1 MTGTEAAF
9 APASPA
15 DGELAAVLAGV
26 RPPLLSGEA
35 LCLKLGD
42 LLRRAHVEFGQLLN
56 SFNAM
61 EASFSGR
68 EMEILSESIGALR
81 RTITGLTSSLDAE
94 CSQITSLVGLGGGVA
109 DRLDRLR
116 RSVRI
121 ITALAMNSRVE
132 AARTDA
138 QAGEVSGYTQELVEL
153 AARAYKAIDGC
164 CREQVGLT
172 EILNRAQDTLVDFRR
187 LHGSQ
192 LEDVE
197 RNLGEVAGAL
207 HEHRA
212 RVRDTVTTLLVRTKD
227 ITSEIGAIVM
237 ALQIGDST
245 RQRVE
250 HVLESIAELGT
261 LYANSSDAR
270 PATELACRLGALQI
284 EGAREDLEVAFGEI
298 GQALSNLAGQAEDI
312 AGMAQQVGSSD
323 RQQSRGFVSAIR
335 SKLGAALE
343 LSQQAGAARTKVDV
357 AVGGIVQST
366 ARVDEQMQVLSE
378 VTCTMSMIG
387 INAVLRARRVGTAGL
402 GLGVIADQLQDTAD
416 TVVSDLDIVT
426 PALRDVVAAT
436 QNLATMLAARRG
448 DLADSGGET
457 ANAALSSFSAFGSE
471 MERILQVLVERGGD
485 PARDLNA
492 ASQKPAADESL
503 QRMVQLIERLEDLA
517 NEDAGAG
524 ADAAMIEMLDATFA
538 KRYSMAAERDI
549 HDAFCTSAGERTND
563 PRIAA

>member
-1 MTGTEAAF
+1 MT
-9 APASPA
+9 
-15 DGELAAVLAGV
+15 
-26 RPPLLSGEA
+26 LS
-35 LCLKLGD
+35 
-42 LLRRAHVEFGQLLN
+42 V
-56 SFNAM
+56 
-61 EASFSGR
+61 
-68 EMEILSESIGALR
+68 
-81 RTITGLTSSLDAE
+81 
-94 CSQITSLVGLGGGVA
+94 GVA

-132 AARTDA
+132 AARTDV

-164 CREQVGLT
+164 CREQIGLT
-172 EILNRAQDTLVDFRR
+172 DTLNRAQDTLVDFRR
-187 LHGSQ
+187 LHGSH
-192 LEDVE
+192 LADVE

-207 HEHRA
+207 HEHRT
-212 RVRDTVTTLLVRTKD
+212 RVRDTVATLLGRTKD

-261 LYANSSDAR
+261 LYSDAR
-270 PATELACRLGALQI
+270 EARPAMELACRLGALQI

-312 AGMAQQVGSSD
+312 SRMAQQVGSSD
-323 RQQSRGFVSAIR
+323 REQSRSFVSGIR

-343 LSQQAGAARTKVDV
+343 LSQQAGAARAKVDE

-378 VTCTMSMIG
+378 VTSTMSMIG

-416 TVVSDLDIVT
+416 TVVTDLGIVT
-426 PALRDVVAAT
+426 PALRDVVATT
-436 QNLATMLAARRG
+436 QNLAAMLAARRG

-457 ANAALSSFSAFGSE
+457 ANAALTSFSAIGAE
-471 MERILQVLVERGGD
+471 MERILQVLVESGGVA
-485 PARDLNA
+485 ARDLNA
-492 ASQKPAADESL
+492 ASVQPAADGSL
-503 QRMVQLIERLEDLA
+503 HRMVQLVERL
-517 NEDAGAG
+517 DALVVGDVGAG
-524 ADAAMIEMLDATFA
+524 ADGAMLETLDTTFA

-549 HDAFCTSAGERTND
+549 HDAFCASAGEQIND